1 MKKSLLFLV
10 LVVSMALML
19 CFSANAMS
27 GSGTEADP
35 YIVESAEDFVAIK
48 DNNSKYYKLNAN
60 ISVSS
65 TTGAIVENFS
75 GVFDGNGKII
85 TVTIDAPATTATNT
99 FDSLFGVV
107 SGSGVI
113 KNVTVKGSIKGGD
126 KVAGIAGKLTDTASV
141 QNCVNYASINGRK
154 NIGGIVG
161 LILNS
166 ATIKNCVNY
175 GEITSGDTI
184 KSGNDAGGIVGCVW
198 EANGNIVTISNCLNT
213 GTVHTKGQNAGGIC
227 GFFYGGSIENCFN
240 TGKTITDDKSTVSNG
255 GIYGR
260 SERWNGHSYIVTGYF
275 SCAGD
280 PLVGYEDGDVVLNDP
295 MIESTGVAIYL
306 GKGSGIRGEFHL
318 DEDVFAAF
326 AALASKAGSSVE
338 YGALVST
345 KDVVIELGGDLISQA
360 AKENDKVVFAP
371 AYKNGAQQYFYTDD
385 AKGEGYHSYRFAIT
399 GFDAVKEAYN
409 TEFVILGYI
418 SYTDRDGNEDIIC
431 INTVE
436 SARLSSAAAT
446 TGFNAVT
453 IVRVAEATIEDGD
466 FEGNQEAIDALEK
479 IVSKKAYSA
488 SIDIDGTTSYG
499 HVNAT
504 FTRHES
510 SDDTIV
516 FKINNTNDE
525 EFFKYIESLNDADY
539 EKVFSSVTNG
549 NSFYTYTNNG
559 TLINIAY
566 LPLEKTVTI
575 SKETVT
581 NLPANLSTPSYNKT
595 NNSSITQ
602 IKLADDISIKEGMSY
617 VIHLEDGTFFIID
630 GGWCEDNYLEADKL
644 YNTLVGL
651 AGEGND
657 IVIAGWIF
665 THCHGD
671 HIGTFN
677 YFVEKYHDSV
687 TINQLLYNFPSDDD
701 ILASASAYMITKN
714 TKQRYLYFREMIATH
729 LQDTEIVKLHSGYK
743 FYYGNA
749 EIEILQ
755 TFEDLY
761 PLTVANY
768 DYNSSSTIFTVTI
781 NGQRMLFVGDAD
793 YEAATRLNTTYGAT
807 LKSDFVQVAHHG
819 LNTSGPIKTMYQYAD
834 AEYVFYP
841 APMAWYEAN
850 LAANA
855 NYYLTHE
862 STTVKQV
869 FISGAQTFKIEL
881 PYAGTLYDGKKFPA
895 TDLKT
900 EKYDR
905 VDRPEGTVTVPT
917 AFFDLEFQNG
927 VAVNAGTSKDTATV
941 TMTGGSIKETT
952 VKFNGEEKTATAF
965 TKGEDGLYYLTVDFQ
980 NTFATEADWGNFIM
994 GSSTFE
1000 VFFKLDN
1007 LPGKTIGI
1015 MTSCNAGGMTL
1026 YVRKSSGQINFQL
1039 GSNSGNSQ
1047 SDNKGSYS
1055 AAVNM
1060 SSNGPE
1066 VAANELLHIVGSY
1079 NAQDNRMRLYVNGVC
1094 IADVDYGSGTWKAG
1108 EKNDLTLG
1116 IGYNPQYPTEEISS
1130 YTDYE
1135 LYEAR
1140 IYNSALSDEQVAQQY
1155 WNCIDNLLTEAE

>member
-65 TTGAIVENFS
+65 TTGAIVESFS
-75 GVFDGNGKII
+75 GVFDGNGKVI
-85 TVTIDAPATTATNT
+85 TVTIDAPTSPTGDT
-99 FDSLFGVV
+99 FDALFGVV

-113 KNVTVKGSIKGGD
+113 KNLTVKGSVTGSN
-126 KVAGIAGKLTDTASV
+126 KVAGIVGKLTDTASV

-154 NIGGIVG
+154 NVGGIVG
-161 LILNS
+161 LVVGS
-166 ATIKNCVNY
+166 GTIKDCANY
-175 GEITSGDTI
+175 GTISAGASTSN
-184 KSGNDAGGIVGCVW
+184 SGNDTGGIVGCVW
-198 EANGNIVTISNCLNT
+198 EGNSYIVTISNCY
-213 GTVHTKGQNAGGIC
+213 NAGNISVQAYNVGGIC
-227 GFFYGGSIENCFN
+227 GYFYGGKVENCFN
-240 TGKTITDDKSTVSNG
+240 AGEMTSQAQPTSEGGIFGKTESKRTYSVN
-255 GIYGR
+255 
-260 SERWNGHSYIVTGYF
+260 GYF
-275 SCAGD
+275 STTD
-280 PLVGYEDGDVVLNDP
+280 DDLVGTEDGTVIFSNPL
-295 MIESTGVAIYL
+295 IESTGVAIYL

-318 DEDVFAAF
+318 DEDVFNAF
-326 AALASKAGSSVE
+326 IALASKAGTGIE
-338 YGALVST
+338 YGAVIST
-345 KDVVIELGGDLISQA
+345 KDIVIELDGDLISQA

-371 AYKNGAQQYFYTDD
+371 AYKNGAQQYFYTDA

-418 SYTDRDGNEDIIC
+418 SYTDKNGNEDIIC

-466 FEGNQEAIDALEK
+466 FEGNQEVIDALEK

-566 LPLEKTVTI
+566 LPLEKSVTI

-581 NLPANLSTPSYNKT
+581 NLPTNLSTPSYNKT

-644 YNTLVGL
+644 YDVLVGL

-657 IVIAGWIF
+657 IVIAGWLF

-714 TKQRYLYFREMIATH
+714 TKQRYLYFKEMIATY
-729 LQDTEIVKLHSGYK
+729 LKDTEIVKLHSGYK

-819 LNTSGPIKTMYQYAD
+819 LNTSDPIKTMYQYAD

-869 FISGAQTFKIEL
+869 FISGAYTFKLEL
-881 PYAGTLYDGKKFPA
+881 PYTGTLYDGKKFPA

-1079 NAQDNRMRLYVNGVC
+1079 NSQTNKMKLYINGIL
-1094 IADVDYGSGTWKAG
+1094 IADVDYGSGQWKAG
-1108 EKNDLTLG
+1108 EKNDLALG
-1116 IGYNPQYPTEEISS
+1116 IGYNPQYPSEEIAS

-1140 IYNSALSDEQVAQQY
+1140 IYSCALTDEQVAQQY
-1155 WNCIDNLLTEAE
+1155 WNCIDKLLTEAE